1 MRKYLIL
8 VIALIFSTSN
18 AYAFFGKNQID
29 TDGKGYLGTLPN
41 ITKSYEPSQPAEGA
55 PIFEKTKQFHSIN
68 ELKPI
73 PRQDPA
79 FVNIILKQDKTSQ
92 YINDLNEFIF
102 MLEKIYDS
110 IENGEDVQKFVA
122 SVYFFNKHAEFFRDK
137 YLNKPE
143 SYYESYQKIMDV
155 SLRAK
160 TLSQLRAEAEKYKPY
175 LAYSGAGKIYNSEN
189 IDEQL
194 TLLKYEIETAI
205 VIIKEAE

>member
-1 MRKYLIL
+1 MKKSLIL
-8 VIALIFSTSN
+8 VIALIMTSSG
-18 AYAFFGKNQID
+18 AYAFFGKNELD

-41 ITKSYEPSQPAEGA
+41 ITKPYEPSEPAEGA

-92 YINDLNEFIF
+92 YINDINEFIP

-110 IENGEDVQKFVA
+110 IEEREDTQKFVA
-122 SVYFFNKHAEFFRDK
+122 SVYFFNKHIEYFRNK
-137 YLNKPE
+137 YMNKPE
-143 SYYESYQKIMDV
+143 SYYESSQKLMDV

-160 TLSQLRAEAEKYKPY
+160 TIAQLRAEAEKYKPY
-175 LAYSGAGKIYNSEN
+175 LAYSGAGRIYNSEN
-189 IDEQL
+189 VDEQL
-194 TLLKYEIETAI
+194 TLLKYEIETTI

>member
-1 MRKYLIL
+1 MRKL
-8 VIALIFSTSN
+8 VILTLALIFSTSN
-18 AYAFFGKNQID
+18 AYAFFGKSEID

-41 ITKSYEPSQPAEGA
+41 ITKPYEPSEPVESA

-122 SVYFFNKHAEFFRDK
+122 SK
-137 YLNKPE
+137 
-143 SYYESYQKIMDV
+143 
-155 SLRAK
+155 AK
-160 TLSQLRAEAEKYKPY
+160 
-175 LAYSGAGKIYNSEN
+175 
-189 IDEQL
+189 
-194 TLLKYEIETAI
+194 
-205 VIIKEAE
+205 

>member
-1 MRKYLIL
+1 MRKL
-8 VIALIFSTSN
+8 VILTLALIFSTSN
-18 AYAFFGKNQID
+18 AYAFFGKSEID

-41 ITKSYEPSQPAEGA
+41 ITKPYEPSEPVESA

-122 SVYFFNKHAEFFRDK
+122 SVYFFNKNVEFFRDK

-160 TLSQLRAEAEKYKPY
+160 TLAQLRAEAEKYKPY
-175 LAYSGAGKIYNSEN
+175 LAYSGAGRIYDSEN

-194 TLLKYEIETAI
+194 TLLKYEIETTI
-205 VIIKEAE
+205 VVIKEAE